1 MSKLPVI
8 CVVGPTA
15 VGKSD
20 MGLELAKHYNGEVIS
35 ADSMQVYR
43 HMDIGTAKLP
53 VLEQQ
58 GIVHHMID
66 VVSALD
72 TFTVH
77 DYAAIARPILQDI
90 HARGRLPIIVGGT
103 GLYVRALIDHFD
115 FTQTKRNMRLREQLA
130 SEAREAGSGILHERL
145 QKLDPVSAARIHQND
160 ERRLIR
166 ALEVVL
172 ETGQPMSKSYQGE
185 ESPYTPILLG
195 FTMER
200 LRLYARIDQRVHGM
214 IDQGLV
220 AEVEALLSM
229 GCTAAHTSMQA
240 IGYKEL
246 TGYLAGDSSLDQAVE
261 AICQA
266 TRRYAKRQLSWFR
279 ADPRIQWYETPEDG
293 MINKNFLLQI
303 RQTIEQVLP

>member
-20 MGLELAKHYNGEVIS
+20 LGLELAKRYNGEIIS

-53 VLEQQ
+53 FVDRQ
-58 GIVHHMID
+58 GITHHMID
-66 VVSALD
+66 VVSALE

-77 DYAAIARPILQDI
+77 DYAAMARPILQDI
-90 HARGRLPIIVGGT
+90 HTRGHLPIVVGGT

-115 FTQTKRNMRLREQLA
+115 FTKTKRNISLREQLA
-130 SEAREAGSGILHERL
+130 SESREVGSIVLHERL
-145 QKLDPVSAARIHQND
+145 QNLDPVSAARIHPND

-172 ETGQPMSKSYQGE
+172 QTGQPMSQSYQGE
-185 ESPYTPILLG
+185 ESPFKPILLG

-200 LRLYARIDQRVHGM
+200 SRLYARIDHRVHKM

-220 AEVEALLSM
+220 AEVESLLSM
-229 GCTAAHTSMQA
+229 GCTASHTSMQA

-246 TGYLAGDSSLDQAVE
+246 TGYLAGESSLDQAVE
-261 AICQA
+261 TICQA

-303 RQTIEQVLP
+303 WQTIEQVLP